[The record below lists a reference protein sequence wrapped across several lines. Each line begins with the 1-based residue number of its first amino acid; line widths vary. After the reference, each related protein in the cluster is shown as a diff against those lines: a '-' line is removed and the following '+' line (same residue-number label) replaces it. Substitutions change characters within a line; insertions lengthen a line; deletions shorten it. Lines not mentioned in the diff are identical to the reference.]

1 MLARPRWRD
10 GKVLVV
16 VKLKQE
22 ESASQAESS
31 ASIPAAYRV
40 PVAYGFD
47 YTPYERRAWAISLQD
62 LAQRPA
68 FFMWSQSHLLKWQDV
83 HQWEVRLENCQQ
95 WDVQQIL
102 DRSNAGRRYVDVLR
116 ELRIW
121 TCWEWWSTAVA
132 HKQTRLD
139 PQLDRLRAAMAQ
151 ASDLEPAY
159 SLMVQVNEVRKLAT
173 VWSSRLKDE
182 ILEYAWYHFCVFVR
196 ETWGLRTDL
205 ATARA
210 CSSSGFWSG
219 LHGDAVVDTR
229 VI

>member
-1 MLARPRWRD
+1 MASQLEPASARTRSRSPHAVVSAAEPLLARPTWRV

-16 VKLKQE
+16 VTQE
-22 ESASQAESS
+22 KSASQAESS
-31 ASIPAAYRV
+31 ASIPAAYQV
-40 PVAYGFD
+40 HGADGFD
-47 YTPYERRAWAISLQD
+47 CTPYERRAWAISLQD

-68 FFMWSQSHLLKWQDV
+68 FFMWSQSHLFEWQDV

-139 PQLDRLRAAMAQ
+139 PQLERLRAAMAR
-151 ASDLEPAY
+151 ASYLE
-159 SLMVQVNEVRKLAT
+159 LDQWMVQVNEVSMLGTISA
-173 VWSSRLKDE
+173 
-182 ILEYAWYHFCVFVR
+182 
-196 ETWGLRTDL
+196 
-205 ATARA
+205 
-210 CSSSGFWSG
+210 SSSGRLG
-219 LHGDAVVDTR
+219 A
-229 VI
+229 

>member
-31 ASIPAAYRV
+31 ASIPAAYQV
-40 PVAYGFD
+40 HGADGFD
-47 YTPYERRAWAISLQD
+47 CTPYERRAWAISLQD

-102 DRSNAGRRYVDVLR
+102 DWSNAGRRYIDVLS

-139 PQLDRLRAAMAQ
+139 PQLDRLRAAMPQ
-151 ASDLEPAY
+151 ASDLE
-159 SLMVQVNEVRKLAT
+159 LDQWMVDVNEVRTLAI

-182 ILEYAWYHFCVFVR
+182 ILEYAWYNFCVFVR
-196 ETWGLRTDL
+196 ET
-205 ATARA
+205 
-210 CSSSGFWSG
+210 
-219 LHGDAVVDTR
+219 
-229 VI
+229 